1 MSCATTGANQTID
14 QVKIFGSYAR
24 FNADLAPPGDG
35 APARACATMAAT
47 ALRYLRGTNP
57 GPVHLN
63 CAFRE
68 PLGPQR
74 VDWDSAAALKGL
86 EKWEESSTQFTIG
99 NATAGT
105 MHDGGAWQAALS
117 QIANAKR
124 GLLVVGSGSSAA
136 DSIAATAIAK
146 TLGWAVAADATSGI
160 RVGAGEDESVRK
172 IPMID
177 YVLVEPSAHDA
188 LRPDVILQIGA
199 RLTSKRLCQF
209 LEASAI
215 ENNAEWIVVEP
226 TPNRVGSGALCECS
240 S

>member
-1 MSCATTGANQTID
+1 
-14 QVKIFGSYAR
+14 
-24 FNADLAPPGDG
+24 
-35 APARACATMAAT
+35 
-47 ALRYLRGTNP
+47 
-57 GPVHLN
+57 
-63 CAFRE
+63 
-68 PLGPQR
+68 
-74 VDWDSAAALKGL
+74 
-86 EKWEESSTQFTIG
+86 
-99 NATAGT
+99 

-117 QIANAKR
+117 RIANAKR

-226 TPNRVGSGALCECS
+226 TPNRVDPAHCVSVRVESSIGYALEVLESALSHESGYDTSDSKTSCIAFAERAVAVGAAVAREAAMALNDITANEGMSEMAVAISHQRGST
-240 S
+240 